1 MAGGDSL
8 GCCGGLL
15 QGFCGLAQVFLAPR
29 GRPSAGILARRPGDL
44 CSSSSQAGRTGSPR
58 DAEIISDMEYS
69 PQVARELLFSYY
81 QEEDLPRVARNPPA
95 VAGDLCTSSS
105 QLWRTGSPRDVG
117 VSSGMEE
124 SPPVDRELRF
134 DDQEEDLSP
143 VARNSPAAAGDLC
156 SSSSMVGSTG
166 SSRDVAGDPCS
177 CSSMVGWTSWDMEIM
192 MDMEYSLPVA
202 RNSPAVAPP
211 QQKGMAGGAEDD
223 DDDDDCVI
231 LDSDPFAAVAVNDEK
246 DGCSDEE
253 LQIVAE
259 KGKVACRDFPH
270 SRHLCSN
277 MPFGATSHE
286 KHCAM
291 CYCFV
296 CDAPAPCSYWGNG
309 LSVGDHCHA
318 TDKETKWKMLREAFR
333 CKNLPA
339 PHPETETAVHP
350 AMVSLDRL
358 FLSNQISLQDVVTQN
373 QHTHTSVRASL
384 SVAPT
389 VNAPREGSG
398 TSSAHTAQV
407 TRLGEP
413 TVSAPRAHPVAGA
426 GRGTSNAHTAQ
437 VSAPRASSATGVGR
451 SGTSNAHSAQVT
463 RLVQPTVSAPRPQP
477 AAGAGRG
484 TSSTHT
490 AQITHPVE
498 PTVSAARAYSAART
512 GRGTSSAQS
521 AQITH
526 PVEPTVSAARAYS
539 AARTGRGTSS
549 AQSAQITRPVEQ
561 TVSAPR
567 VYPAAGASSNARSAQ
582 ITYPTTPG
590 GYLPEPNVPEGAT
603 VYVGNLPYHIDNERL
618 KLSFQRAGAVL
629 FSKVI
634 YDRETGQS
642 RGFGFVTMNTVQEAE
657 KAVTIYHGS
666 GMYGRP
672 LTVKIA
678 APRGDARVDAP
689 RRQPGSP
696 LRIFVCNLPS
706 QVDNPRLEELFSK
719 HGKVVDARVVY
730 ERREGASCSRG
741 FGFVTMATGEESYKA
756 IRALNKQILEG
767 NALGVK
773 VARERPN
780 QGCLSLG
787 NQIPPE
793 NTASQNQHAHT
804 SVGAS
809 LNVVPTISAPRAYR
823 ATGARS
829 STSNVSTAQ
838 VTRRLDPT
846 VSSPRS
852 GEYRMLGPSS

>member
-1 MAGGDSL
+1 MAGGDSF
-8 GCCGGLL
+8 GCCGGLVEV
-15 QGFCGLAQVFLAPR
+15 FCGLAQVFLAPR
-29 GRPSAGILARRPGDL
+29 GRPSAGILARRPGDPFL
-44 CSSSSQAGRTGSPR
+44 SSSQAGW
-58 DAEIISDMEYS
+58 
-69 PQVARELLFSYY
+69 
-81 QEEDLPRVARNPPA
+81 A
-95 VAGDLCTSSS
+95 V
-105 QLWRTGSPRDVG
+105 SPRDVE
-117 VSSGMEE
+117 VRCDMERSSGAARM
-124 SPPVDRELRF
+124 LRF
-134 DDQEEDLSP
+134 DYREENLP
-143 VARNSPAAAGDLC
+143 PAARNSPAAAGDLC
-156 SSSSMVGSTG
+156 SSSSMVGL
-166 SSRDVAGDPCS
+166 
-177 CSSMVGWTSWDMEIM
+177 TSWDMEIM
-192 MDMEYSLPVA
+192 AETEYSLPVA
-202 RNSPAVAPP
+202 RQLRSAGQDEGLLSPMVRNSPAEAPP
-211 QQKGMAGGAEDD
+211 QPKGMAGGVEDD

-231 LDSDPFAAVAVNDEK
+231 LDSDPFSAVAVNDEK
-246 DGCSDEE
+246 DGGSDEE

-296 CDAPAPCSYWGNG
+296 CDAPAPCSHWGKG

-333 CKNLPA
+333 CRNLPA
-339 PHPETETAVHP
+339 SHPETETAVHP
-350 AMVSLDRL
+350 AMVSLGRL

-373 QHTHTSVRASL
+373 RNTHTSVRASL
-384 SVAPT
+384 SVAPI

-398 TSSAHTAQV
+398 TGSAHTAQV

-426 GRGTSNAHTAQ
+426 GRGTSSTHTAQ
-437 VSAPRASSATGVGR
+437 ISAPRAFSATGVGR
-451 SGTSNAHSAQVT
+451 SGTSSAHSAQVT
-463 RLVQPTVSAPRPQP
+463 RLVEPTVNAPRPHP
-477 AAGAGRG
+477 EVGAGRG

-498 PTVSAARAYSAART
+498 PTVGAARAYSAART
-512 GRGTSSAQS
+512 GRGTSN
-521 AQITH
+521 
-526 PVEPTVSAARAYS
+526 
-539 AARTGRGTSS
+539 
-549 AQSAQITRPVEQ
+549 AQSAQITRTVEQ

-567 VYPAAGASSNARSAQ
+567 VYPAAGASSNAHSAQ
-582 ITYPTTPG
+582 ITYPATAG
-590 GYLPEPNVPEGAT
+590 GYLPEPDAPEGAT

-618 KLSFQRAGAVL
+618 KLSFQGAGVVL

-642 RGFGFVTMNTVQEAE
+642 RGFGFVTMSTVQEAE
-657 KAVTIYHGS
+657 KAVRIYHGS

-678 APRGDARVDAP
+678 APRGGARVDAP
-689 RRQPGSP
+689 RRQSGSP

-706 QVDNPRLEELFSK
+706 QVDNSRLEELFSK

-741 FGFVTMATGEESYKA
+741 FGFVTMATDEESYKA

-773 VARERPN
+773 VARERADPV
-780 QGCLSLG
+780 CLPLS
-787 NQIPPE
+787 NRIPPQ
-793 NTASQNQHAHT
+793 NAVSPNQHAHT

-809 LNVVPTISAPRAYR
+809 LNVAPTVSAPRAYR
-823 ATGARS
+823 ITGARS
-829 STSNVSTAQ
+829 STSNASTAQ
-838 VTRRLDPT
+838 VTHRLDPT
-846 VSSPRS
+846 VNAPRP
-852 GEYRMLGPSS
+852 GEYGMLPPPSS

>member
-8 GCCGGLL
+8 GCCGGLV

-44 CSSSSQAGRTGSPR
+44 CSSSSQAVRTGSPR
-58 DAEIISDMEYS
+58 DTEIMSDMEYS

-81 QEEDLPRVARNPPA
+81 HEEDLPPVARNSPA
-95 VAGDLCTSSS
+95 AVGDLCSSS
-105 QLWRTGSPRDVG
+105 CMVGRTGSPRDVE
-117 VSSGMEE
+117 VSSDMEE

-134 DDQEEDLSP
+134 DEQEEDLSP

-177 CSSMVGWTSWDMEIM
+177 SSSMVGLTSWDMEIM
-192 MDMEYSLPVA
+192 AEMEYSLPVA

-211 QQKGMAGGAEDD
+211 QPKGMAGGVEDD

-231 LDSDPFAAVAVNDEK
+231 LDSDPFSAVVVNDEK
-246 DGCSDEE
+246 DGGSDEE

-286 KHCAM
+286 KHCDM

-296 CDAPAPCSYWGNG
+296 CDAPAPCSYWGKG

-333 CKNLPA
+333 CRNLPA
-339 PHPETETAVHP
+339 SHPETETAVYATMTP
-350 AMVSLDRL
+350 LGRL

-373 QHTHTSVRASL
+373 RNTHTSVRASL
-384 SVAPT
+384 SVAPS
-389 VNAPREGSG
+389 VNVPREGSG

-426 GRGTSNAHTAQ
+426 GRGTSNAHTVQ
-437 VSAPRASSATGVGR
+437 ISVPRASSATGVGR

-463 RLVQPTVSAPRPQP
+463 RLAQSTVSAPRPQP

-484 TSSTHT
+484 TSSAHT
-490 AQITHPVE
+490 AQITRPVE
-498 PTVSAARAYSAART
+498 PAVSAARAYSAART
-512 GRGTSSAQS
+512 GS
-521 AQITH
+521 
-526 PVEPTVSAARAYS
+526 
-539 AARTGRGTSS
+539 GTSS

-561 TVSAPR
+561 TVSTPR
-567 VYPAAGASSNARSAQ
+567 VCPAAGASSNAHSAQ
-582 ITYPTTPG
+582 ITYPATAG
-590 GYLPEPNVPEGAT
+590 GYLPEPDAPEGAT

-618 KLSFQRAGAVL
+618 KLSFQRAGVVL

-634 YDRETGQS
+634 YNRETGQS

-657 KAVTIYHGS
+657 KAVRIYHGS

-678 APRGDARVDAP
+678 APRGGARVDAP
-689 RRQPGSP
+689 RRQSGSP

-741 FGFVTMATGEESYKA
+741 FGFVTMATDEESYKA

-780 QGCLSLG
+780 QGCLPLS
-787 NQIPPE
+787 NQIPPQ
-793 NTASQNQHAHT
+793 NAGSQNQHTHT
-804 SVGAS
+804 SVRAS
-809 LNVVPTISAPRAYR
+809 VNAAPTASAPRAYR
-823 ATGARS
+823 AMDLEPA
-829 STSNVSTAQ
+829 
-838 VTRRLDPT
+838 
-846 VSSPRS
+846 
-852 GEYRMLGPSS
+852 

>member
-8 GCCGGLL
+8 GCCGGLV
-15 QGFCGLAQVFLAPR
+15 QGLCGLVQVFLAPR
-29 GRPSAGILARRPGDL
+29 GRPSAGVLARSPGDL

-58 DAEIISDMEYS
+58 DVEVRCDMEGS
-69 PQVARELLFSYY
+69 PRAARELRFGYR
-81 QEEDLPRVARNPPA
+81 EEDLPPA
-95 VAGDLCTSSS
+95 
-105 QLWRTGSPRDVG
+105 
-117 VSSGMEE
+117 
-124 SPPVDRELRF
+124 
-134 DDQEEDLSP
+134 
-143 VARNSPAAAGDLC
+143 ARNSPAVAGDLC
-156 SSSSMVGSTG
+156 SSSSMVGL
-166 SSRDVAGDPCS
+166 
-177 CSSMVGWTSWDMEIM
+177 TSWDMEIM
-192 MDMEYSLPVA
+192 AEMEYSLPVA
-202 RNSPAVAPP
+202 RELRSAGQEEGLSPVVRNSPAEAPP
-211 QQKGMAGGAEDD
+211 QPKVMAGGVEDD

-231 LDSDPFAAVAVNDEK
+231 LDSDPFSADGVDDDK
-246 DGCSDEE
+246 DGGSDEE

-277 MPFGATSHE
+277 MPFGTTSHE

-296 CDAPAPCSYWGNG
+296 CDAPAPCSHWGNG

-318 TDKETKWKMLREAFR
+318 TDKESKWKMLREAFR

-339 PHPETETAVHP
+339 SHPETETAVHP
-350 AMVSLDRL
+350 AMVSLGRL

-373 QHTHTSVRASL
+373 RHTQTSVRASL
-384 SVAPT
+384 SVAPI

-398 TSSAHTAQV
+398 TGSAHTAQV

-426 GRGTSNAHTAQ
+426 GRGTSSTHTAQ
-437 VSAPRASSATGVGR
+437 ISSPRAFSATGVGR
-451 SGTSNAHSAQVT
+451 SGTSSAHSAQVT
-463 RLVQPTVSAPRPQP
+463 RLVEPTVNAPRPHP
-477 AAGAGRG
+477 EVGAGRG

-498 PTVSAARAYSAART
+498 PTVGAARAYSAART
-512 GRGTSSAQS
+512 GRGTSN
-521 AQITH
+521 
-526 PVEPTVSAARAYS
+526 
-539 AARTGRGTSS
+539 

-567 VYPAAGASSNARSAQ
+567 VYPAAGASTNAHSAQ
-582 ITYPTTPG
+582 MTYPATAG
-590 GYLPEPNVPEGAT
+590 GYLPEPDAPEGAT

-618 KLSFQRAGAVL
+618 KLSFQRAGVVL

-657 KAVTIYHGS
+657 KAVRIYHGS

-678 APRGDARVDAP
+678 APRRGARVDAP
-689 RRQPGSP
+689 RRQSGSP

-706 QVDNPRLEELFSK
+706 QVDNSRLEELFSK

-741 FGFVTMATGEESYKA
+741 FGFVTMATDEESYKA

-767 NALGVK
+767 NALGLK
-773 VARERPN
+773 VARERADR
-780 QGCLSLG
+780 GCLPLS
-787 NQIPPE
+787 NRIPPQ
-793 NTASQNQHAHT
+793 NAVSQNQHAHT
-804 SVGAS
+804 LVRASVNAA
-809 LNVVPTISAPRAYR
+809 PTASAPRAYR
-823 ATGARS
+823 ITGARS
-829 STSNVSTAQ
+829 STSNASTAQ
-838 VTRRLDPT
+838 VTHRLDPT
-846 VSSPRS
+846 VNAPRP
-852 GEYRMLGPSS
+852 GEYGRLPPPSS

>member
-1 MAGGDSL
+1 MAGGDSF
-8 GCCGGLL
+8 GCCGGLVE
-15 QGFCGLAQVFLAPR
+15 GFCGLAQVFLAPR
-29 GRPSAGILARRPGDL
+29 GRPSAGILARRPGDPFL
-44 CSSSSQAGRTGSPR
+44 SSSQAGW
-58 DAEIISDMEYS
+58 
-69 PQVARELLFSYY
+69 
-81 QEEDLPRVARNPPA
+81 A
-95 VAGDLCTSSS
+95 V
-105 QLWRTGSPRDVG
+105 SPRDVE
-117 VSSGMEE
+117 VRCDMERSSGAARM
-124 SPPVDRELRF
+124 LRF
-134 DDQEEDLSP
+134 DYREENLP
-143 VARNSPAAAGDLC
+143 PAARNSPAAAGDLC
-156 SSSSMVGSTG
+156 SSSSMVGL
-166 SSRDVAGDPCS
+166 
-177 CSSMVGWTSWDMEIM
+177 TSWDMEIM
-192 MDMEYSLPVA
+192 AETEYSLPVA
-202 RNSPAVAPP
+202 RQLRSAGQDEGLLSPMVRNSPAEAPP
-211 QQKGMAGGAEDD
+211 QPKGMAGGVEDD

-231 LDSDPFAAVAVNDEK
+231 LDSDPFSAVAVNDEK
-246 DGCSDEE
+246 DGGSDEE

-296 CDAPAPCSYWGNG
+296 CDAPAPCSHWGKG

-333 CKNLPA
+333 CRNLPA
-339 PHPETETAVHP
+339 SHPETETAVHP
-350 AMVSLDRL
+350 AMVSLGRL

-373 QHTHTSVRASL
+373 RNTHTSVRASL
-384 SVAPT
+384 SVAPI

-398 TSSAHTAQV
+398 TGSAHTAQV

-426 GRGTSNAHTAQ
+426 GRGTSSTHTAQ
-437 VSAPRASSATGVGR
+437 ISAPRAFSATGVGR
-451 SGTSNAHSAQVT
+451 SGTSSAHSAQVT
-463 RLVQPTVSAPRPQP
+463 RLVEPTVNAPRPHPEVGAGRGTSSTHTAQISAPRAFSATGVGRSGTSSAHSAQVTRLVEPTVNAP
-477 AAGAGRG
+477 RPHPEVGAGRG

-498 PTVSAARAYSAART
+498 PTVGAARAYSAART
-512 GRGTSSAQS
+512 GRGTSN
-521 AQITH
+521 
-526 PVEPTVSAARAYS
+526 
-539 AARTGRGTSS
+539 
-549 AQSAQITRPVEQ
+549 AQSAQITRTVEQ

-567 VYPAAGASSNARSAQ
+567 VYPAAGASSNAHSAQ
-582 ITYPTTPG
+582 ITYPATAG
-590 GYLPEPNVPEGAT
+590 GYLPEPDAPEGAT

-618 KLSFQRAGAVL
+618 KLSFQGAGVVL

-642 RGFGFVTMNTVQEAE
+642 RGFGFVTMSTVQEAE
-657 KAVTIYHGS
+657 KAVRIYHGS

-678 APRGDARVDAP
+678 APRGGARVDAP
-689 RRQPGSP
+689 RRQSGSP

-706 QVDNPRLEELFSK
+706 QVDNSRLEELFSK

-741 FGFVTMATGEESYKA
+741 FGFVTMATDEESYKA

-773 VARERPN
+773 VARERADPV
-780 QGCLSLG
+780 CLPLS
-787 NQIPPE
+787 NRIPPQ
-793 NTASQNQHAHT
+793 NAVSPNQHAHT

-809 LNVVPTISAPRAYR
+809 LNVAPTVSAPRAYR
-823 ATGARS
+823 ITGARS
-829 STSNVSTAQ
+829 STSNASTAQ
-838 VTRRLDPT
+838 VTHRLDPT
-846 VSSPRS
+846 VNAPRP
-852 GEYRMLGPSS
+852 GEYGMLPPPSS

>member
-1 MAGGDSL
+1 MAE
-8 GCCGGLL
+8 
-15 QGFCGLAQVFLAPR
+15 
-29 GRPSAGILARRPGDL
+29 
-44 CSSSSQAGRTGSPR
+44 T
-58 DAEIISDMEYS
+58 
-69 PQVARELLFSYY
+69 
-81 QEEDLPRVARNPPA
+81 
-95 VAGDLCTSSS
+95 
-105 QLWRTGSPRDVG
+105 
-117 VSSGMEE
+117 
-124 SPPVDRELRF
+124 
-134 DDQEEDLSP
+134 
-143 VARNSPAAAGDLC
+143 
-156 SSSSMVGSTG
+156 
-166 SSRDVAGDPCS
+166 
-177 CSSMVGWTSWDMEIM
+177 
-192 MDMEYSLPVA
+192 EYSLPVA
-202 RNSPAVAPP
+202 RQLRSAGQDEGLLSPMVRNSPAEAPP
-211 QQKGMAGGAEDD
+211 QPKGMAGGVEDD

-231 LDSDPFAAVAVNDEK
+231 LDSDPFSAVAVNDEK
-246 DGCSDEE
+246 DGGSDEE

-296 CDAPAPCSYWGNG
+296 CDAPAPCSHWGKG

-333 CKNLPA
+333 CRNLPA
-339 PHPETETAVHP
+339 SHPETETAVHP
-350 AMVSLDRL
+350 AMVSLGRL

-373 QHTHTSVRASL
+373 RNTHTSVRASL
-384 SVAPT
+384 SVAPI

-398 TSSAHTAQV
+398 TGSAHTAQV

-426 GRGTSNAHTAQ
+426 GRGTSSTHTAQ
-437 VSAPRASSATGVGR
+437 ISAPRAFSATGVGR
-451 SGTSNAHSAQVT
+451 SGTSSAHSAQVT
-463 RLVQPTVSAPRPQP
+463 RLVEPTVNAPRPHP
-477 AAGAGRG
+477 EVGAGRG

-498 PTVSAARAYSAART
+498 PTVGAARAYSAART
-512 GRGTSSAQS
+512 GRGTSN
-521 AQITH
+521 
-526 PVEPTVSAARAYS
+526 
-539 AARTGRGTSS
+539 
-549 AQSAQITRPVEQ
+549 AQSAQITRTVEQ

-567 VYPAAGASSNARSAQ
+567 VYPAAGASSNAHSAQ
-582 ITYPTTPG
+582 ITYPATAG
-590 GYLPEPNVPEGAT
+590 GYLPEPDAPEGAT

-618 KLSFQRAGAVL
+618 KLSFQGAGVVL

-642 RGFGFVTMNTVQEAE
+642 RGFGFVTMSTVQEAE
-657 KAVTIYHGS
+657 KAVRIYHGS

-678 APRGDARVDAP
+678 APRGGARVDAP
-689 RRQPGSP
+689 RRQSGSP

-706 QVDNPRLEELFSK
+706 QVDNSRLEELFSK

-741 FGFVTMATGEESYKA
+741 FGFVTMATDEESYKA

-773 VARERPN
+773 VARERADPV
-780 QGCLSLG
+780 CLPLS
-787 NQIPPE
+787 NRIPPQ
-793 NTASQNQHAHT
+793 NAVSPNQHAHT

-809 LNVVPTISAPRAYR
+809 LNVAPTVSAPRAYR
-823 ATGARS
+823 ITGARS
-829 STSNVSTAQ
+829 STSNASTAQ
-838 VTRRLDPT
+838 VTHRLDPT
-846 VSSPRS
+846 VNAPRP
-852 GEYRMLGPSS
+852 GEYGMLPPPSS